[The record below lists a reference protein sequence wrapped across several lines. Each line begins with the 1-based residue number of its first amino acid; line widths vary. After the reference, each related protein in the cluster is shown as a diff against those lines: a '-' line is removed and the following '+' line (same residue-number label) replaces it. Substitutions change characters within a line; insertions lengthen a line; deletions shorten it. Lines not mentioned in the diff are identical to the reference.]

1 MRFNENWLRA
11 LVDTTLDT
19 AQLGDLLTMAGLE
32 VEECNPVA
40 PAFSRVVIA
49 RVLSVDKHP
58 DADKLK
64 LCSVDAGQ
72 PAPLQIVCGA
82 PNVAAGMKVPCALVG
97 AQLPGGLKIKA
108 AKVRGVES
116 FGMLCSAR
124 ELGLSED
131 HSGLLAL
138 ADDAPVGTDIRDHLE
153 LDDQVLLLKLTPNRA
168 DCLSVAGIAR
178 EVAALTGAALRLP
191 AVDASATTHARKRD
205 IVLDAPQSCP
215 RFCGQVI
222 SGLKADAPIPR
233 WMRQRIERA
242 GLRCINAVVDITNY
256 VMLELGQPLHAYDDT
271 TLSGAMHARYARGGE
286 SLALLNGQ
294 TLALENDALVIAD
307 EARVLGLA
315 GIMGGEGSGVVDAT
329 TEVFLEAAFFAPDAI
344 AGKARSFGFSSD
356 ASHRFERGVD
366 FGGTR
371 SSLARATGLIL
382 DICGGSAGPVV
393 EAVSAAHL
401 PQRTPVRLRCSR
413 AAQVLGMEIE
423 PAEIARIFTA
433 LGLEF
438 QRNGT
443 DFLVT
448 PPSRRFDIEIEE
460 DLIEEIVRV
469 RGYDTVPTPPPRGP
483 LRMLPLTEMRR
494 TPWQVRHILAARD
507 YQEVVNFS
515 FVDAGWERDFCASE
529 APIVL
534 ANPIASQMGVMRSS
548 LIGGL
553 VANLA
558 GNLKRQVERVRVF
571 ELGRCFFSESG
582 AAADPRAVKGYAQP
596 LRVAA
601 LAAGLASPEQWS
613 AEKRRVDF
621 FDIKAD
627 LEALFAPRSVRFE
640 AAAHPALHPGRSAA
654 VIRDG
659 KRVGVLGELHPRW
672 TQKYALETSPVLFEL
687 DLDAALAT
695 GLPDYRE
702 PSRFPAVVRD
712 IALVVAGDLP
722 VQVLLDGMRGAAPQI
737 VCGLEVFDV
746 YQGTGIEPNRKSLA
760 IRVVMQDTERTLAE
774 DEVEAARSRL
784 IRFAEEKFSAR
795 LRA

>member
-19 AQLGDLLTMAGLE
+19 ARLGDLLTMAGLE

-40 PAFSRVVIA
+40 PAFSGVVIA
-49 RVLSVDKHP
+49 QVLSVEKHP

-64 LCSVDAGQ
+64 LCRVDAGE

-82 PNVAAGMKVPCALVG
+82 PNVAAGMKVPCARVG
-97 AQLPGGLKIKA
+97 ARLPGGLKIKA
-108 AKVRGVES
+108 ARVRGVES

-131 HSGLLAL
+131 HGGLLAL
-138 ADDAPVGTDIRDHLE
+138 PGDAPVGADIRDHLE
-153 LDDQVLLLKLTPNRA
+153 LDDHVLLLKLTPNRA

-191 AVDASATTHARKRD
+191 TAAEPAATHGRQRD
-205 IVLDAPQSCP
+205 IVLDAPEACP

-222 SGLKADAPIPR
+222 SGLRADAPVPR

-271 TLSGAMHARYARGGE
+271 KLSGAMHARYARDGE
-286 SLALLNGQ
+286 TLELLNGQ
-294 TLALENDALVIAD
+294 ILALDGDALVIAD

-329 TEVFLEAAFFAPDAI
+329 TDVFLEAAFFVPQAI
-344 AGKARSFGFSSD
+344 AGKARSFGFASD

-366 FGGTR
+366 FGNTR
-371 SSLARATGLIL
+371 SAMSRATALIL
-382 DICGGSAGPVV
+382 EICGGSAGPLV
-393 EAVSAAHL
+393 EAVAAAHL
-401 PQRTPVRLRCSR
+401 PQRAPVRLRCSR

-433 LGLEF
+433 LGFDFE
-438 QRNGT
+438 RSGA

-494 TPWQVRHILAARD
+494 TPWQVRHILASLD

-558 GNLKRQVERVRVF
+558 SNLKRQVERVRVF
-571 ELGRCFFSESG
+571 ELGRCFLRDAG
-582 AAADPRAVKGYAQP
+582 AVADQRAVQGYAQP

-601 LAAGLASPEQWS
+601 LAAGLAAPEQWG
-613 AEKRRVDF
+613 AEKRQVDF
-621 FDIKAD
+621 YDIKAD
-627 LEALFAPRSVRFE
+627 LEALFAPRAVRFE
-640 AAAHPALHPGRSAA
+640 AALHPALHPGRSAA

-687 DLDAALAT
+687 DVDAALAA

-712 IALVVAGDLP
+712 IALVVAADLP
-722 VQVLLDGMRGAAPQI
+722 VQVLLDGMRGAAPEI

-746 YQGTGIEPNRKSLA
+746 YQGKGIEPDRKSLA

-784 IRFAEEKFSAR
+784 IRFAEESFSAR